1 MIGGKFSELIQLFA
15 WNAFNF
21 IAFKE
26 ISKNLWTIKYE
37 VSFFQALTPNPATN
51 QSNFLESDDPDDAE
65 MLEGGEGLTSQA
77 EEEEKRKKKNGTTF
91 MVLFENR
98 DFKTSLSVPL

>member
-1 MIGGKFSELIQLFA
+1 
-15 WNAFNF
+15 
-21 IAFKE
+21 
-26 ISKNLWTIKYE
+26 
-37 VSFFQALTPNPATN
+37 
-51 QSNFLESDDPDDAE
+51 